1 MLSEISKNLRNSSMT
16 HILLAEKQTSK
27 KSKYKNI
34 DKTRISI
41 IIAKIYLLNVNERKY
56 EVS

>member
-1 MLSEISKNLRNSSMT
+1 MT

-27 KSKYKNI
+27 KSKYINI

-41 IIAKIYLLNVNERKY
+41 IIAKILLNVNERKY

>member
-1 MLSEISKNLRNSSMT
+1 MT

-27 KSKYKNI
+27 KSKYINI